1 MLDYIKARWFTHSGS
16 KGLHLNPHGIA
27 KFSMNLKVSI
37 RTFWKRYN
45 NSVHNG
51 YQYFATKNYLSANCN
66 YTDGNDDTTDLG
78 ILNDFTYKN
87 LDRIL
92 IGHLNIDSLGNKFE
106 ILLSSIAGNLNICYR
121 INLTRVTLKHGV
133 PHWCTYWCALIVF
146 GQVSGTF

>member
-51 YQYFATKNYLSANCN
+51 YQYFVTKNYLSANCN
-66 YTDGNDDTTDLG
+66 YTDGNDDTTDLD

-106 ILLSSIAGNLNICYR
+106 ILLSSIADNLNTAIE
-121 INLTRVTLKHGV
+121 
-133 PHWCTYWCALIVF
+133 
-146 GQVSGTF
+146 